1 VFKGSEDFAVP
12 PSTAR
17 LSLEEKARQEV
28 VVLPVTER
36 PWTSVSEDGSLTI
49 TAVPDGDVCVLRLA
63 GELVL
68 NTAPTLEAEV
78 YGLFHAGVTTVIL
91 DLEDLDFIDSMGEQ
105 CLLSA
110 SRWSRRSGGDLRIV
124 RARGQVE
131 QVLTLTGVKPLLP
144 FMD

>member
-1 VFKGSEDFAVP
+1 V
-12 PSTAR
+12 
-17 LSLEEKARQEV
+17 EERRQEV
-28 VVLPVTER
+28 VGLAVTER
-36 PWTSVSEDGSLTI
+36 PWTRTAEDGSLTI
-49 TAVPDGDVCVLRLA
+49 AAVPDGDSCVLRLA

-68 NTAPTLEAEV
+68 NTASTLEAEV
-78 YGLFHAGVTTVIL
+78 YGLFHSGVKTVIL
-91 DLEDLDFIDSMGEQ
+91 DLEDLAFIDSMGEQ

-144 FMD
+144 FTD